1 MGLCRDDTQSKQA
14 ALGATAGQTASVK
27 PAARALLYKLG
38 ADRKRLRSIQSFQT
52 RDQIKRAEILPEYL
66 PHVDGILAGDSGEP
80 DEILMQVMVWAFDA
94 REMEL
99 FDRIARY
106 AVFYSLPMPT
116 DFNRAVGAWL
126 AESCAKLVLSIS
138 AEREALPTDDL
149 EVLSDLVIWLTLE
162 TAELDM
168 HDEIRAKLHHA
179 AGDVMAETVPEV
191 AIEHYETALK
201 YRDKEPVKKKIAALQ
216 RSIADTE
223 SPTSQGPAADGATS
237 AETVTPS
244 AALADPVPLAIEGG
258 EA

>member
-14 ALGATAGQTASVK
+14 ALGTTAGKPTSVK

-52 RDQIKRAEILPEYL
+52 RDQIKRAEILPEYQ
-66 PHVDGILAGDSGEP
+66 PYVDGVLAGDSGEP

-94 REMEL
+94 RALEL

-106 AVFYSLPMPT
+106 AVFYSLPMPA

-126 AESCAKLVLSIS
+126 SESCAKLVLSIS
-138 AEREALPTDDL
+138 AERETLPTDDFD
-149 EVLSDLVIWLTLE
+149 VLSDLVIWLTLE
-162 TAELDM
+162 TAEQDM

-179 AGDVMAETVPEV
+179 AGDVMAETVPEA
-191 AIEHYETALK
+191 AIGHYETALK

-216 RSIADTE
+216 KGSADTA
-223 SPTSQGPAADGATS
+223 SPTSQGQAAGGAGNDVIT
-237 AETVTPS
+237 TP
-244 AALADPVPLAIEGG
+244 LASLPDSDPPAIEGG